1 MSARVL
7 YIEDNI
13 DNLMLVRRVLSAAGF
28 EVVEATSAQEGI
40 QVAEKTLP
48 DLILVDINM
57 PDVDGL
63 AATGQLR
70 QLPHLQGV
78 PIVAVTAN
86 IVRGVLDKALD
97 AGCDGYITKP
107 IDVDQLPDQARLP
120 SIASPEDSLRRIK
133 NGLPQPDLP
142 MTLSKA

>member
-28 EVVEATSAQEGI
+28 EVVEATSAQEGV

-70 QLPHLQGV
+70 QLPSLQGV

-97 AGCDGYITKP
+97 AGCVGYITKP
-107 IDVDQLPDQARLP
+107 IDVDQLPDQVMGF
-120 SIASPEDSLRRIK
+120 LRR
-133 NGLPQPDLP
+133 NG
-142 MTLSKA
+142 T

>member
-40 QVAEKTLP
+40 QAAEKTLP

-107 IDVDQLPDQARLP
+107 IDVDQLPDQVMGF
-120 SIASPEDSLRRIK
+120 LRR
-133 NGLPQPDLP
+133 NG
-142 MTLSKA
+142 T